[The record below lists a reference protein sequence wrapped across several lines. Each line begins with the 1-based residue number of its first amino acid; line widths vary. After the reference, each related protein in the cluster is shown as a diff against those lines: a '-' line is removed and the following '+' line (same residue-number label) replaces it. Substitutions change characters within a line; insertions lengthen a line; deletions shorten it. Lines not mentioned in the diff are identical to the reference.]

1 MHVFVQMNSQ
11 SIHKMEWSFSI
22 MSFFS
27 FGNRCNDKRKVES
40 PVQRKTISVLILVYF
55 WKYNASLLAT
65 FLQKK
70 YMDLNN
76 LITGVMRYVPY
87 NDETTN
93 VINFQCTKDNL
104 LTICVGFYIVHRREY
119 RIFTELC
126 HHQMELECGTWY
138 HHPRRLQCVLSRIM
152 RIVKVAMWRLHC
164 VFGRI
169 TRIVKVAMW
178 HFRCHHHLKNNCI
191 WDNLQFCLLFCS

>member
-1 MHVFVQMNSQ
+1 MQSSITPRTGLVFFYTARVRPNEFSVYSLNGVIIFNHV
-11 SIHKMEWSFSI
+11 
-22 MSFFS
+22 FFS

-55 WKYNASLLAT
+55 WKYNASLLAI

-104 LTICVGFYIVHRREY
+104 LTICVGCYIVHRREC

-126 HHQMELECGTWY
+126 HHHDGVIKW
-138 HHPRRLQCVLSRIM
+138 
-152 RIVKVAMWRLHC
+152 
-164 VFGRI
+164 
-169 TRIVKVAMW
+169 
-178 HFRCHHHLKNNCI
+178 N
-191 WDNLQFCLLFCS
+191 